1 MREFSAELR
10 EEFGFDPDGTWCSIL
25 IWSGEFSILGT
36 ICACS
41 VSFGSD
47 TGSGTVDS
55 AADDCASDLS
65 RKEISLLEKDLTVR
79 LQFKMIEDENI
90 YL

>member
-65 RKEISLLEKDLTVR
+65 RKRNKPLGKRFDGKTSI
-79 LQFKMIEDENI
+79 
-90 YL
+90 